1 MKERRLAAR
10 EAEDCYLKEAAAML
24 GAAEWQKHKIQAW
37 QSAGSARAD
46 RLALPFNG
54 KLMIGTVAAFRHS
67 GQGLY
72 RMIQKRVKGVLLEN
86 VEQRDCEE
94 QCESGNPGRKV
105 LDGIPGFCR
114 DYDRTLADRMDYRLR

>member
-10 EAEDCYLKEAAAML
+10 ETEDCYLKEGSCGGVRRRRM
-24 GAAEWQKHKIQAW
+24 GQKHKIQAW

-54 KLMIGTVAAFRHS
+54 KFMIGTVAAFRHS

-86 VEQRDCEE
+86 VE
-94 QCESGNPGRKV
+94 
-105 LDGIPGFCR
+105 
-114 DYDRTLADRMDYRLR
+114 

>member
-1 MKERRLAAR
+1 
-10 EAEDCYLKEAAAML
+10 ML

-37 QSAGSARAD
+37 QSAGRARAD

-54 KLMIGTVAAFRHS
+54 KFMIGTVAAFRHS

-72 RMIQKRVKGVLLEN
+72 RMIQKRVKGVLAEN

-94 QCESGNPGRKV
+94 QREGGDSGRKV
-105 LDGIPGFCR
+105 LDGVFGFR
-114 DYDRTLADRMDYRLR
+114 HGFDRTFADRMDYRLSGSK